1 MATIKFFLRGNK
13 TPSTIYI
20 KFKHGRSIDLRTAT
34 DVKIDPLHFFVE
46 EGKIIP
52 SRDAIIKRAEFRI
65 KKIEADLG
73 SYLLDP
79 LLANEM
85 TIDILKEIAN
95 PKKIEKQLEKAEKE
109 REKEEESIE
118 AIPTTLLGY
127 YDYYLKKLQDKVKNQ
142 EITQSSVSKYR
153 VVRQLIARMQS
164 DYKTKYQLK
173 EVDLEFIENFQK
185 WCVQN
190 GYAPNTVGRA
200 IKFIKTVARYA
211 RTKGVETSNQLD
223 NIKGY
228 TKKSDK
234 IYLTFEELKKINET
248 TLESECLE
256 NVKDWLL
263 ISCFTGQ
270 RVSDFMRFE
279 KSMISEID
287 GIKLLEFNQV
297 KTGHEMTIPL
307 HDKVIQILDKR
318 NGNFP
323 RPISDVKYNLYVKEV
338 CRLAGINE
346 KLKASKMNPKTNR
359 KEIGVFEKW
368 ELIASHVGRR
378 SYLSNFYNKID
389 TSLLMAMSGH
399 STEKMLLEYIGKP
412 KSEKAVA
419 LAEKMAKIDT
429 I

>member
-1 MATIKFFLRGNK
+1 MAAIKFFLRGNK
-13 TPSTIYI
+13 NRSTIYI
-20 KFKHGRSIDLRTAT
+20 KFKHGRNIDLRTAT
-34 DVKIDPLHFFVE
+34 DVKIDPEHFFQE
-46 EGKIIP
+46 EGRIIP
-52 SRDAIIKRAEFRI
+52 SRDAKIKSAINRL
-65 KKIEADLG
+65 KKIEGDLVP
-73 SYLLDP
+73 YIENNR
-79 LLANEM
+79 LASSM
-85 TIDILKEIAN
+85 TMEKLKEIAN
-95 PKKIEKQLEKAEKE
+95 PEKVKIELEKAEKE
-109 REKEEESIE
+109 KEKEEESIE
-118 AIPTTLLGY
+118 VIPTTLLGY
-127 YDYYLKKLQDKVKNQ
+127 YDYYLEKLQDKVKNQ
-142 EITQSSVSKYR
+142 TITQSSVSKYK
-153 VVRQLIARMQS
+153 VVRQLIARMQL

-185 WCVQN
+185 WCGLN

-228 TKKSDK
+228 TKESEK

-248 TLESECLE
+248 TLDSECLE

-279 KSMISEID
+279 KSMISEMD

-297 KTGHEMTIPL
+297 KTGHKMTIPL
-307 HDKVIQILDKR
+307 HEKVIQILDKR

-338 CRLAGINE
+338 CRIAGITT
-346 KLKASKMNPKTNR
+346 KIKASKMNPKTNR
-359 KEIGVFEKW
+359 KETGVFEKW
-368 ELIASHVGRR
+368 EVIASHVGRK
-378 SYLSNFYNKID
+378 SFASNFYNKID
-389 TSLLMAMSGH
+389 TSLLMAATGH
-399 STEKMLLEYIGKP
+399 TTEKMFLEYIGKP

-419 LAEKMAKIDT
+419 LAHKMANIET

>member
-1 MATIKFFLRGNK
+1 MLFNAEAKGVPLTGKA
-13 TPSTIYI
+13 
-20 KFKHGRSIDLRTAT
+20 GRKVMETAFDTQVEIGKARLEVDRAKALLTKAEKDSDLPKGAVMSNVPEVWRRQQTA
-34 DVKIDPLHFFVE
+34 
-46 EGKIIP
+46 
-52 SRDAIIKRAEFRI
+52 
-65 KKIEADLG
+65 
-73 SYLLDP
+73 
-79 LLANEM
+79 
-85 TIDILKEIAN
+85 KEN
-95 PKKIEKQLEKAEKE
+95 LEKAKGLVASKE
-109 REKEEESIE
+109 RKLTELTGVQQSK
-118 AIPTTLLGY
+118 TTTSGELG
-127 YDYYLKKLQDKVKNQ
+127 
-142 EITQSSVSKYR
+142 R
-153 VVRQLIARMQS
+153 VVSSKEANRPLTDGEKMRMNAYIGFRSGEQ
-164 DYKTKYQLK
+164 KTQG
-173 EVDLEFIENFQK
+173 
-185 WCVQN
+185 QN
-190 GYAPNTVGRA
+190 LA
-200 IKFIKTVARYA
+200 
-211 RTKGVETSNQLD
+211 
-223 NIKGY
+223 
-228 TKKSDK
+228 
-234 IYLTFEELKKINET
+234 KKINET